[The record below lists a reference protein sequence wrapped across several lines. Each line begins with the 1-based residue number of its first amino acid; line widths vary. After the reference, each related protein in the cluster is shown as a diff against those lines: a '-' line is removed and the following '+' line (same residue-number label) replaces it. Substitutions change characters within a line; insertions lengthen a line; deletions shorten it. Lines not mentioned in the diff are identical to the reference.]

1 MTQPPGNPT
10 RPFNPGMPPAQTT
23 QGNKRQGVA
32 PARSSS
38 TPEARERRPM
48 TTSRVLALW
57 RLVVVLSC
65 LAVAV
70 IGPLVLNE
78 NRASLERVN
87 AAAQQVLLLKSVRGD
102 LLAAEASGT
111 HALLITAP
119 GQEPDR
125 QFAEDLA
132 TASEKFTRAATLSP
146 PDAESMAPVGAS
158 LTRYA
163 AELSRAMATGSTTAM
178 GQASDFLQGDLLV
191 QLDVLISDNLVW
203 LEVSTA
209 DQRWLSALV
218 AMPIVLILIASV
230 VAARRTRRVLNL
242 GLVIA
247 LAISVSILVLVTQLV
262 TTSAQSVSVV
272 QTSGVTEA
280 TSVAGAYAA
289 VTEAKAIEGRV
300 LLGVTPAQAGGAA
313 YSAAVDAAGQAL
325 AQLPAAQASGMVDQL
340 GAMVNTHDQLMAAP
354 TAQLPELL
362 TAAQQPYEA
371 LVEWLAQQ
379 SSQIGSN
386 LDQQLTD
393 HAKTVQNAIG
403 LVAAGMVA
411 AALAAGIGLSQPLRR
426 YQ

>member
-1 MTQPPGNPT
+1 MTQPPGKPT
-10 RPFNPGMPPAQTT
+10 RHFGPGMPPAQTAGRS
-23 QGNKRQGVA
+23 QGQNVA
-32 PARSSS
+32 PAETAS

-57 RLVVVLSC
+57 RLVVVVAC

-70 IGPLVLNE
+70 VGPLVLNN
-78 NRASLERVN
+78 NRASLQRVN
-87 AAAQQVLLLKSVRGD
+87 AAAQQVLLLESVRGD

-111 HALLITAP
+111 YALLLTDQ

-132 TASEKFTRAATLSP
+132 AASEKLVQASTLNP
-146 PDAESMAPVGAS
+146 PDAAGMASVGAS
-158 LTRYA
+158 VTRFA
-163 AELSRAMATGSTTAM
+163 AELSRAMATGSSTAM
-178 GQASDFLQGDLLV
+178 GQASVFLQDDLLV
-191 QLDVLISDNLVW
+191 QLDKLIAENLVW

-218 AMPIVLILIASV
+218 AVPIVLILIASV

-242 GLVIA
+242 GLVIS
-247 LAISVSILVLVTQLV
+247 LAISVATLVLVTQLV

-280 TSVAGAYAA
+280 TSVAGAFAA
-289 VTEAKAIEGRV
+289 VTEAKAVEGRI

-313 YSAAVDAAGQAL
+313 YSAAIETAGQAL
-325 AQLPAAQASGMVDQL
+325 AQLPEAQASGMVDQL
-340 GAMVNTHDQLMAAP
+340 EAMVAAHDQLMAAS
-354 TAQLPELL
+354 AEQLPELL
-362 TAAQQPYEA
+362 PAAQEPYNA
-371 LVEWLAQQ
+371 LVGWLAGQA
-379 SSQIGSN
+379 SQIGSD
-386 LDQQLTD
+386 LDQQLSE
-393 HAKTVQNAIG
+393 HANTVQNALG

>member
-1 MTQPPGNPT
+1 MALPT
-10 RPFNPGMPPAQTT
+10 
-23 QGNKRQGVA
+23 
-32 PARSSS
+32 
-38 TPEARERRPM
+38 
-48 TTSRVLALW
+48 
-57 RLVVVLSC
+57 
-65 LAVAV
+65 
-70 IGPLVLNE
+70 
-78 NRASLERVN
+78 
-87 AAAQQVLLLKSVRGD
+87 
-102 LLAAEASGT
+102 
-111 HALLITAP
+111 
-119 GQEPDR
+119 
-125 QFAEDLA
+125 
-132 TASEKFTRAATLSP
+132 
-146 PDAESMAPVGAS
+146 
-158 LTRYA
+158 
-163 AELSRAMATGSTTAM
+163 
-178 GQASDFLQGDLLV
+178 
-191 QLDVLISDNLVW
+191 
-203 LEVSTA
+203 
-209 DQRWLSALV
+209 
-218 AMPIVLILIASV
+218 VLILIASV

-325 AQLPAAQASGMVDQL
+325 AQLPAAQPSGMVDQL
-340 GAMVNTHDQLMAAP
+340 GAMVSTHDQLMAAP